1 MIDAFYIIPSRVID
15 RTQDID
21 FRKLEKGQIIT
32 TSLKVKKH
40 HYPFNPKLPYVI
52 ECTKGNLIINLIYF
66 SVKGNFLR
74 NKFPENK
81 EFIVSG
87 KVSFYKSNISIA
99 HPDYIEEIENEDKL
113 RSFENIYPLTRG
125 IHLKDLRKIFDF
137 GKIYIEKYE
146 EWISIQIIDKFN
158 FHNFHNS
165 IIKLHFPENQDDVE
179 KKELFRKRLAADE
192 LISNYFAIRYLKE
205 KTKKKEDN
213 LDLDFSSQNQLILNL
228 PFKLTEKQK
237 TIINEINSLNN
248 SHYRE
253 TILLQGDVGSG
264 KTIVSLLTAIP
275 FILKGYQVAYMAPT
289 EILASQIYENIIN
302 LIQLNKINPVLLTGS
317 TKNKDEIYQK
327 ISNKEFD
334 FIVGTHAIFQENL
347 IFNQLKYVI
356 IDEQHRFGVRQRL
369 ILGEKGINTNILLMS
384 ATPIPRTLAL
394 AQYGE
399 IEQVVLNERPAF
411 QRPIITK
418 VSNSKK
424 IKDLIIYLKKSISDK
439 NQIYWICPLVEESEN
454 HEYKDVESR
463 FKSLQKVF
471 GSKVGLLH
479 GKMKATYKENI
490 INEFKSGKIGILVAT
505 TVIEV
510 GIDNKNANTVVI
522 ENSEKFGLSQL
533 HQLRGRVGRG
543 NEQGYC
549 FAIYGENITDTSKER
564 LKVFKNNLDGFKL
577 AEKDLEIRG
586 TGDVLGYRQSGD
598 SLFKFVNTAQDQ
610 ELIIECF
617 DYVKEVISSK
627 KFEDKEFQQKIYQ
640 LLLFFKQHEAIKLL
654 FSYFFFALGNAF
666 LIVGAVGATKPA
678 EIIYLIAW
686 STDIDS
692 LVHLDRGTNIRKPV
706 VGLGVEGIK
715 TFIIFLF
722 FLIAISPLVSLVR
735 KARA

>member
-1 MIDAFYIIPSRVID
+1 MNENNFKFLYQNVDKLKGIGPKKASYLRNLGINSVIDAFYIIPSRVID

-32 TSLKVKKH
+32 TSIKVKKH

-87 KVSFYKSNISIA
+87 KVSFYKSNISIT

-125 IHLKDLRKIFDF
+125 IHLKDLKKIFDF

-146 EWISIQIIDKFN
+146 EWISRQIIDKFN
-158 FHNFHNS
+158 FHSFHNS
-165 IIKLHFPENQDDVE
+165 ILKLHFPENKDDIE

-399 IEQVVLNERPAF
+399 IEQVVLNEKPAF

-479 GKMKATYKENI
+479 GKMKATDKENI
-490 INEFKSGKIGILVAT
+490 INEFKLGKIGILVAT

-640 LLLFFKQHEAIKLL
+640 LLLFFKQQEAIKLL
-654 FSYFFFALGNAF
+654 FS
-666 LIVGAVGATKPA
+666 
-678 EIIYLIAW
+678 
-686 STDIDS
+686 
-692 LVHLDRGTNIRKPV
+692 
-706 VGLGVEGIK
+706 
-715 TFIIFLF
+715 
-722 FLIAISPLVSLVR
+722 
-735 KARA
+735 

>member
-99 HPDYIEEIENEDKL
+99 HPDYIEELENEDKL

-146 EWISIQIIDKFN
+146 EWISRQIIDKFN

-237 TIINEINSLNN
+237 MIINEINSLNN

-479 GKMKATYKENI
+479 GKMKATDKENI

-598 SLFKFVNTAQDQ
+598 SLFRFVNTAQDQ

-627 KFEDKEFQQKIYQ
+627 KFEDKKFQQKIYQ
-640 LLLFFKQHEAIKLL
+640 LLLFFKQQEAIKLL
-654 FSYFFFALGNAF
+654 FS
-666 LIVGAVGATKPA
+666 
-678 EIIYLIAW
+678 
-686 STDIDS
+686 
-692 LVHLDRGTNIRKPV
+692 
-706 VGLGVEGIK
+706 
-715 TFIIFLF
+715 
-722 FLIAISPLVSLVR
+722 
-735 KARA
+735 

>member
-32 TSLKVKKH
+32 TSIKVKKH

-87 KVSFYKSNISIA
+87 KVSFYKSNIGIA
-99 HPDYIEEIENEDKL
+99 HPDYIEELENEDKL

-146 EWISIQIIDKFN
+146 EWISRQIIDKFN

-411 QRPIITK
+411 QKPIITK
-418 VSNSKK
+418 VSNSNK

-479 GKMKATYKENI
+479 GKMKATDKENI
-490 INEFKSGKIGILVAT
+490 IKEFKSGKIGILVAT

-598 SLFKFVNTAQDQ
+598 SLFRFVNTAQDQ

-640 LLLFFKQHEAIKLL
+640 LLLFFKQQEAIKLL
-654 FSYFFFALGNAF
+654 FS
-666 LIVGAVGATKPA
+666 
-678 EIIYLIAW
+678 
-686 STDIDS
+686 
-692 LVHLDRGTNIRKPV
+692 
-706 VGLGVEGIK
+706 
-715 TFIIFLF
+715 
-722 FLIAISPLVSLVR
+722 
-735 KARA
+735 

>member
-146 EWISIQIIDKFN
+146 EWISRQIIDKFN

-237 TIINEINSLNN
+237 MIINEINLLNN

-302 LIQLNKINPVLLTGS
+302 LIQLNEINPVLLTGS

-411 QRPIITK
+411 QKPIITK

-479 GKMKATYKENI
+479 GKMKATDKENI

-598 SLFKFVNTAQDQ
+598 SLFRFVNTAQDQ

-627 KFEDKEFQQKIYQ
+627 KFEDKKFQQKIYQ
-640 LLLFFKQHEAIKLL
+640 LLLFFKQQEAIKLL
-654 FSYFFFALGNAF
+654 FS
-666 LIVGAVGATKPA
+666 
-678 EIIYLIAW
+678 
-686 STDIDS
+686 
-692 LVHLDRGTNIRKPV
+692 
-706 VGLGVEGIK
+706 
-715 TFIIFLF
+715 
-722 FLIAISPLVSLVR
+722 
-735 KARA
+735 

>member
-1 MIDAFYIIPSRVID
+1 MNENNFKFLYQNVDKLKGIGPKKASYLRNLGINSVIDAFYILPSRVID

-99 HPDYIEEIENEDKL
+99 HPDYIEEIENEGKL

-146 EWISIQIIDKFN
+146 EWISRQIIDKFN

-205 KTKKKEDN
+205 KTKKKKDN
-213 LDLDFSSQNQLILNL
+213 LDLDFSSQNQLISNL

-302 LIQLNKINPVLLTGS
+302 LIKFNKINPVLLTGS

-334 FIVGTHAIFQENL
+334 FIIGTHAIFQENL

-479 GKMKATYKENI
+479 GKMKAIDKEKI

-510 GIDNKNANTVVI
+510 GIDNKNANTVII

-598 SLFKFVNTAQDQ
+598 SLFKFVNTPQDQ

-617 DYVKEVISSK
+617 DYVKEIISSK
-627 KFEDKEFQQKIYQ
+627 KFEDKKFQQKIYQ
-640 LLLFFKQHEAIKLL
+640 LLLFFKQQEAIKLL
-654 FSYFFFALGNAF
+654 FS
-666 LIVGAVGATKPA
+666 
-678 EIIYLIAW
+678 
-686 STDIDS
+686 
-692 LVHLDRGTNIRKPV
+692 
-706 VGLGVEGIK
+706 
-715 TFIIFLF
+715 
-722 FLIAISPLVSLVR
+722 
-735 KARA
+735 

>member
-1 MIDAFYIIPSRVID
+1 MNENNFKFLYQNVDKLKGIGPKKASYLRNLGINSVIDAFYIIPSRVID

-125 IHLKDLRKIFDF
+125 IHLKDLKKIFDF

-146 EWISIQIIDKFN
+146 EWISRQIIDKFN
-158 FHNFHNS
+158 FHSFHNS
-165 IIKLHFPENQDDVE
+165 ILKLHFPENKDDVE

-213 LDLDFSSQNQLILNL
+213 LDLDFSSQNQLMSNL

-237 TIINEINSLNN
+237 TIIKEINLLNN

-369 ILGEKGINTNILLMS
+369 VLGEKGINTNILLMS

-411 QRPIITK
+411 QKPIITK

-424 IKDLIIYLKKSISDK
+424 IKDLIIYLKRSVSDK

-454 HEYKDVESR
+454 HEYKDVETR

-479 GKMKATYKENI
+479 GKMKATDKENI
-490 INEFKSGKIGILVAT
+490 INEFKLGKIGILVAT

-549 FAIYGENITDTSKER
+549 FAIYGENITDTSTER

-598 SLFKFVNTAQDQ
+598 SLFRFVDTAQDQ

-617 DYVKEVISSK
+617 NYVKEVISSK
-627 KFEDKEFQQKIYQ
+627 KFEDKKKKKKIYQ
-640 LLLFFKQHEAIKLL
+640 LLLFFKQQEAIKLL
-654 FSYFFFALGNAF
+654 FS
-666 LIVGAVGATKPA
+666 
-678 EIIYLIAW
+678 
-686 STDIDS
+686 
-692 LVHLDRGTNIRKPV
+692 
-706 VGLGVEGIK
+706 
-715 TFIIFLF
+715 
-722 FLIAISPLVSLVR
+722 
-735 KARA
+735 

>member
-146 EWISIQIIDKFN
+146 EWISRQIIDKFN

-165 IIKLHFPENQDDVE
+165 IIKLHFPENKDDVE

-237 TIINEINSLNN
+237 MIINEINLLNN

-411 QRPIITK
+411 QKPIITK

-479 GKMKATYKENI
+479 GKMKATDKENI

-598 SLFKFVNTAQDQ
+598 SLFRFVNTAQDQ

-640 LLLFFKQHEAIKLL
+640 LLLFFKQQEAIKLL
-654 FSYFFFALGNAF
+654 FS
-666 LIVGAVGATKPA
+666 
-678 EIIYLIAW
+678 
-686 STDIDS
+686 
-692 LVHLDRGTNIRKPV
+692 
-706 VGLGVEGIK
+706 
-715 TFIIFLF
+715 
-722 FLIAISPLVSLVR
+722 
-735 KARA
+735 

>member
-146 EWISIQIIDKFN
+146 EWISRQIIDKFN

-479 GKMKATYKENI
+479 GKMKATDKENI

-598 SLFKFVNTAQDQ
+598 SLFRFVNTAQDQ

-617 DYVKEVISSK
+617 NYVKEVISSK

-640 LLLFFKQHEAIKLL
+640 LLLFFKQQEAIKLL
-654 FSYFFFALGNAF
+654 FS
-666 LIVGAVGATKPA
+666 
-678 EIIYLIAW
+678 
-686 STDIDS
+686 
-692 LVHLDRGTNIRKPV
+692 
-706 VGLGVEGIK
+706 
-715 TFIIFLF
+715 
-722 FLIAISPLVSLVR
+722 
-735 KARA
+735 